1 MSNDIFLMENFEFN
15 GKHCFII
22 CMLVGDEIVVRAYH
36 DKDGKNPASKFRY
49 GYIEDNKT
57 SKEWRNKMPKSRIS
71 YLIDLVKSDFI
82 EGRVKL

>member
-1 MSNDIFLMENFEFN
+1 MSNDIFSMTHFEHKK
-15 GKHCFII
+15 KHYFII
-22 CMLVGDEIVVRAYH
+22 VKIIGDEVEVRAYH
-36 DKDGKNPASKFRY
+36 DKDGKNPASQFRY
-49 GYIEDNKT
+49 SYVEDTKT